1 MVYNLFMHPS
11 KFVHPFHMPDMVSY
25 ERGQDN
31 RSRNHFIISNLL
43 SLSQLNKK
51 NAPRTA
57 GRFSVSGGGG
67 GMGEERE
74 L

>member
-1 MVYNLFMHPS
+1 MVYNLFMYPS

-43 SLSQLNKK
+43 SLSQLKHGK
-51 NAPRTA
+51 APRH
-57 GRFSVSGGGG
+57 
-67 GMGEERE
+67 
-74 L
+74 